1 MLNKPIKKF
10 FVWFLTLKTPYN
22 HVKYTRKH
30 HTGINHNT
38 SMIQRIERKNE
49 ENLNLPKIIL
59 KLDE

>member
-1 MLNKPIKKF
+1 MLNKPIKKS
-10 FVWFLTLKTPYN
+10 FVWFLTPK
-22 HVKYTRKH
+22 VKYTRKH